1 MLVSPQQ
8 ICGKVFERQIFN
20 SLFEYFE
27 DNKFL
32 SAQKCYF
39 RTDDFCV
46 NQPRSIA
53 CIASDAYPEF
63 RGAFQTY
70 IQCLR
75 FSNLNQWGF
84 PMHC

>member
-1 MLVSPQQ
+1 MQ
-8 ICGKVFERQIFN
+8 ICGKVFERKILN

-32 SAQKCYF
+32 LAQKCDF

-46 NQPRSIA
+46 NQPLSIV
-53 CIASDAYPEF
+53 CIAFDAYPEF
-63 RGAFQTY
+63 RGAFQIY
-70 IQCLR
+70 IQCLI